1 MSDGKTE
8 NVSQTLFDQASALAE
23 KAQLLSQE
31 AADLALKADHVA
43 ATEAVN
49 QAAQGGVP
57 FFVVGLTVFA
67 LACFVGYYVVWRV
80 TQHFIH
86 L

>member
-49 QAAQGGVP
+49 QA
-57 FFVVGLTVFA
+57 
-67 LACFVGYYVVWRV
+67 
-80 TQHFIH
+80 
-86 L
+86 